1 MARTWTGADAT
12 ALRRG
17 LGLTIEAFARRV
29 GVAART
35 VDHWAA
41 HPQVVSRSGQQ
52 AALDRLL
59 AAAPEKVR
67 EQVVAP
73 AGRPMRV
80 VARAGMVLLVR
91 RRDEGPIGWQFPAGV
106 IKPGEDGGDVAVQ
119 ETHAETGVHCAVA
132 EHLGCRVHPVTAVVC
147 DYYVCSYLAGR
158 PVNRDPAENTSVAW
172 APIGKLTEFV
182 GPTIYPPILTALEE
196 CRA

>member
-1 MARTWTGADAT
+1 M
-12 ALRRG
+12 
-17 LGLTIEAFARRV
+17 V
-29 GVAART
+29 
-35 VDHWAA
+35 
-41 HPQVVSRSGQQ
+41 PRSGQQ

-59 AAAPEKVR
+59 AAAPAGVR
-67 EQVVAP
+67 DQVAAP
-73 AGRPMRV
+73 AGRPMLVAVAV
-80 VARAGMVLLVR
+80 VARGDMVLLVR

-106 IKPGEDGGDVAVQ
+106 IKPGEDGGDVAVR

-158 PVNRDPAENTSVAW
+158 PVNRDPAENTTVAW